1 MADSVYPREKSLGL
15 ITLVLGLVAW
25 LVIILATLGTA
36 LIYLLFGFIFY
47 LFAQSGLIAWLR
59 GTGVRLSDE
68 QFPDLYLQYLQCCKK
83 LGMVE
88 PPEVY
93 ILQGDGIMNAF
104 ATRFLGRNFVI
115 VLTDTLDAMR
125 EQPDG
130 INFYFG
136 HELGHIKQG
145 HLTGHFWRMPVL
157 WLPLIGAAYSRAQ
170 EYTCDMHG
178 RACCDNPELAA
189 RALSVLAAGAE
200 KWKNINLVQYAR
212 QTMKN
217 RGFLPDLHEL
227 LSGYPWL
234 TKRVARMISPGTKM
248 PGRNWFSY
256 LFALFI
262 PYGGRAGGGFAGIII
277 VVAIVGILAAV
288 ALPAMKGAGSM
299 GGAGGGG
306 LTDMLMQG
314 MQEQKGKDAFTKEW
328 SQAEQARNA
337 LARYYEQKEEVPDTL
352 AEAAVPAQLAASL
365 SYDSSDMSLTATTRF
380 GRLGMTP
387 SVNDDGKVQWHCT
400 AEGKAERYLPDSCR
414 ED

>member
-1 MADSVYPREKSLGL
+1 MADLVYPREKSLGL

-157 WLPLIGAAYSRAQ
+157 WLPLIGAAYSRA
-170 EYTCDMHG
+170 
-178 RACCDNPELAA
+178 
-189 RALSVLAAGAE
+189 
-200 KWKNINLVQYAR
+200 
-212 QTMKN
+212 
-217 RGFLPDLHEL
+217 
-227 LSGYPWL
+227 
-234 TKRVARMISPGTKM
+234 
-248 PGRNWFSY
+248 
-256 LFALFI
+256 
-262 PYGGRAGGGFAGIII
+262 
-277 VVAIVGILAAV
+277 AV
-288 ALPAMKGAGSM
+288 AALALLDSVPSSRAPVMAAPDSSRQLISMAFMHIPFHQKDGSAGKQNN
-299 GGAGGGG
+299 
-306 LTDMLMQG
+306 L
-314 MQEQKGKDAFTKEW
+314 QEQKNW
-328 SQAEQARNA
+328 SVFCTWLQ
-337 LARYYEQKEEVPDTL
+337 
-352 AEAAVPAQLAASL
+352 S
-365 SYDSSDMSLTATTRF
+365 
-380 GRLGMTP
+380 
-387 SVNDDGKVQWHCT
+387 QWMYFRSQMRRKL
-400 AEGKAERYLPDSCR
+400 EGS
-414 ED
+414 

>member
-1 MADSVYPREKSLGL
+1 MADLVYPREKSLGL

-227 LSGYPWL
+227 LSE
-234 TKRVARMISPGTKM
+234 TT
-248 PGRNWFSY
+248 
-256 LFALFI
+256 
-262 PYGGRAGGGFAGIII
+262 
-277 VVAIVGILAAV
+277 
-288 ALPAMKGAGSM
+288 
-299 GGAGGGG
+299 
-306 LTDMLMQG
+306 
-314 MQEQKGKDAFTKEW
+314 
-328 SQAEQARNA
+328 
-337 LARYYEQKEEVPDTL
+337 
-352 AEAAVPAQLAASL
+352 AEA
-365 SYDSSDMSLTATTRF
+365 TA
-380 GRLGMTP
+380 G
-387 SVNDDGKVQWHCT
+387 
-400 AEGKAERYLPDSCR
+400 
-414 ED
+414 

>member
-1 MADSVYPREKSLGL
+1 MTDLVYPREKSLGL
-15 ITLVLGLVAW
+15 ITLVLGLIAW

-178 RACCDNPELAA
+178 RACCDNPESAA

-200 KWKNINLVQYAR
+200 KWKSINLVQYAR

-256 LFALFI
+256 LFALFV
-262 PYGGRAGGGFAGIII
+262 PYGGRAGGAFAGIII
-277 VVAIVGILAAV
+277 VVAIIGILAAV
-288 ALPAMKGAGSM
+288 ALPAMKGAGAM
-299 GGAGGGG
+299 GGAGGG

-314 MQEQKGKDAFTKEW
+314 MQEKKGKEAFSKEW
-328 SQAEQARNA
+328 NQAEQARNA

-352 AEAAVPAQLAASL
+352 AEAAVPAQQASSL
-365 SYDSSDMSLTATTRF
+365 SYDSSDMSLTAITRF

-387 SVNDDGKVQWHCT
+387 SVDDDGKVQWHCV
-400 AEGKAERYLPDSCR
+400 AEGKAERYLPDACR